1 MRRPPVRV
9 KDAAERLEVS
19 PATIYALVA
28 SGRLRCHRIGIG
40 RGAIRIDEA
49 QLAEFLS
56 GTVPGPVPA
65 ATPARH
71 VNLKH
76 FSL

>member
-1 MRRPPVRV
+1 MTV
-9 KDAAERLEVS
+9 KKAAERLEVS
-19 PATIYALVA
+19 PATVYALVA

-56 GTVPGPVPA
+56 GTVPRVTEPVAPA
-65 ATPARH
+65 AR
-71 VNLKH
+71 VKLKH
-76 FSL
+76 LSL

>member
-1 MRRPPVRV
+1 MRRPSVRV
-9 KDAAERLEVS
+9 KDAAKRLEVS

-40 RGAIRIDEA
+40 RGAIRIGED

-56 GTVPGPVPA
+56 GAVPA
-65 ATPARH
+65 VNVPPAPEAR
-71 VNLKH
+71 VKLKH
-76 FSL
+76 LRH